1 MGVGKAGGAVSARLA
16 TPREVHLAH
25 AVAEHAERAA
35 DRTNCALSH
44 LDYSWRDV
52 DRDDLET
59 YLPRDDKWT
68 LREYLQAVADVE
80 YEKGERWP
88 N

>member
-1 MGVGKAGGAVSARLA
+1 MVGVGKAGGAVSARLA

-25 AVAEHAERAA
+25 VVEGADRPA

-52 DRDDLET
+52 DRDDLEV
-59 YLPRDDKWT
+59 YLALDDT
-68 LREYLQAVADVE
+68 LRLREYLQGLREME
-80 YEKGERWP
+80 YERGERWP